1 MLRSTLGERFGP
13 FDSPSLVRK
22 ICIVTELLV
31 PRLEG
36 RDIARP
42 GSEVRSLPGGQQCCQ
57 YRGYRVMVSPGPLS
71 HITVR
76 DIGGLACAMWAG
88 RNHCSGPSR
97 SGRSCTR
104 RSPRGTGRSCRH
116 CGRAAGAQ
124 PSRSTC
130 SVALSITGPHCCPPV
145 SLLPRCLSKH
155 PPPPPLLVSTT
166 HSGHTVTSSSQQPHF
181 SIAGKPVKLHNL
193 YIFAAG
199 HNK

>member
-1 MLRSTLGERFGP
+1 MLRSTLGERFGT

-42 GSEVRSLPGGQQCCQ
+42 GSEVRSLPGGQQYCQ

-71 HITVR
+71 HITVT

-130 SVALSITGPHCCPPV
+130 RSPQYCCHYWSAHLSVSCPAVCPNI
-145 SLLPRCLSKH
+145 PRHHRYRSPTH
-155 PPPPPLLVSTT
+155 TRVTQSPPP
-166 HSGHTVTSSSQQPHF
+166 HHTSVLPANQSNFPIF
-181 SIAGKPVKLHNL
+181 